1 MFSSSAQAIS
11 RGVTKREAKAEGF
24 IARRVGH
31 YRCVSRSLE
40 ERPVGGFGEEDKGL
54 SAGERVQVGYA
65 IISRCAF
72 ILTIEDIQ
80 RLVHTLVS
88 GDTLDCIHHDHIFAI
103 HSNTSSIDLLS
114 NNPIFTCILEYAF

>member
-11 RGVTKREAKAEGF
+11 RSVTKREAKAEGF

-54 SAGERVQVGYA
+54 SAGERIQVGYA
-65 IISRCAF
+65 IISRNML
-72 ILTIEDIQ
+72 ILIIKDVQ
-80 RLVHTLVS
+80 
-88 GDTLDCIHHDHIFAI
+88 
-103 HSNTSSIDLLS
+103 
-114 NNPIFTCILEYAF
+114 